1 MSKETKAGH
10 TLEDFKADV
19 HPRMI
24 EGCGPIRG
32 LSQKNNLSKNP
43 VLCGVITV
51 IYQLPIETECRR
63 TQNPNSWSGCL
74 WRDTMRE

>member
-1 MSKETKAGH
+1 MSKEAKAGR
-10 TLEDFKADV
+10 TLEYFKADV

-51 IYQLPIETECRR
+51 IYQLPIETECTELK
-63 TQNPNSWSGCL
+63 TQTLDRAAS
-74 WRDTMRE
+74 DVIQ